1 MLHFK
6 FNQNYVCFLI
16 FPVEVEHEE
25 PAIPGLDWGADEEFL
40 RQQDRHQPKK
50 KIPYARPIPRN
61 FEEAWTT
68 NKQPKDF
75 RNEEAR
81 EEDEQPSRKG
91 RDRRGREDKRRGD
104 RDREINGD
112 SRDMRKK
119 NRRGKRHEDYE
130 DDDDGMMQQDGPQRF
145 QGK

>member
-1 MLHFK
+1 MC
-6 FNQNYVCFLI
+6 VFLI
-16 FPVEVEHEE
+16 FPVEVEREE

-75 RNEEAR
+75 RNEESR
-81 EEDEQPSRKG
+81 DEDEQPSRKG

-104 RDREINGD
+104 REINGD
-112 SRDMRKK
+112 SRDMRKR